1 MKLQL
6 FPLWDLFT
14 GSWQGANSARIVQS
28 RPVKLLEA
36 PLSWSTFMTGISL
49 KSPRHWSL
57 TAYDITKD
65 TPDRC
70 LHGILQHFKR
80 ELVVLIM
87 VVVWK
92 GTMQAPQETFDQTLL
107 LVQCHGTVSIP
118 GKGPFLAEW
127 LTSDLWMQ
135 TSFEPSLFISEH
147 FYTGAYIVPGVQ
159 EPHNWGERI
168 PIDLG
173 LYLGS
178 TEGLWV
184 TLFIKTGCY

>member
-1 MKLQL
+1 MDIFKSTERRSKSFPCVMPRPTKPHGSGNETAAPPFEIYLLAADKGQIQL
-6 FPLWDLFT
+6 ELC
-14 GSWQGANSARIVQS
+14 SQG
-28 RPVKLLEA
+28 PVKLLEV

-92 GTMQAPQETFDQTLL
+92 GAMQAPRGTFDQTLL
-107 LVQCHGTVSIP
+107 LVQCYGTVAMP

-135 TSFEPSLFISEH
+135 TSF
-147 FYTGAYIVPGVQ
+147 
-159 EPHNWGERI
+159 
-168 PIDLG
+168 
-173 LYLGS
+173 
-178 TEGLWV
+178 
-184 TLFIKTGCY
+184 

>member
-6 FPLWDLFT
+6 SPFEIYLLAADKGQIQLELC
-14 GSWQGANSARIVQS
+14 SQG
-28 RPVKLLEA
+28 PVKLLEV

-92 GTMQAPQETFDQTLL
+92 GAMQAPRETFDQTLL
-107 LVQCHGTVSIP
+107 LVQCHGTVTMP

-135 TSFEPSLFISEH
+135 TSF
-147 FYTGAYIVPGVQ
+147 
-159 EPHNWGERI
+159 
-168 PIDLG
+168 
-173 LYLGS
+173 
-178 TEGLWV
+178 
-184 TLFIKTGCY
+184 

>member
-1 MKLQL
+1 MWCQNQQSPPDQVMKLQL

-28 RPVKLLEA
+28 RPCQASRGTLVWKHLHDWHFA
-36 PLSWSTFMTGISL
+36 Q
-49 KSPRHWSL
+49 SPRHWSL

-92 GTMQAPQETFDQTLL
+92 GTMQAPRETFDQPLL
-107 LVQCHGTVSIP
+107 LAQCHGTVTAP
-118 GKGPFLAEW
+118 GKGPFLAEGRQAP
-127 LTSDLWMQ
+127 SPP
-135 TSFEPSLFISEH
+135 PSLVSIS
-147 FYTGAYIVPGVQ
+147 IQ
-159 EPHNWGERI
+159 
-168 PIDLG
+168 G
-173 LYLGS
+173 LYS
-178 TEGLWV
+178 A
-184 TLFIKTGCY
+184 